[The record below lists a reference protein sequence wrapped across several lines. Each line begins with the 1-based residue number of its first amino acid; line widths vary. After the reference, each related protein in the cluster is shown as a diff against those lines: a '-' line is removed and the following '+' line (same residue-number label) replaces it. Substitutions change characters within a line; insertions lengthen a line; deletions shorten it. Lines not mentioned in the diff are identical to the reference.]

1 MDNLFH
7 LCPPLHER
15 YDLKGSWVDRHAKLH
30 ASVRKDSD
38 WPAGR
43 KLRLQPATKR
53 ELLRQAGRDARFL
66 CACRVMDYSLLLGIH
81 NVVERRIFSGTGW
94 VSSSGL
100 AEGSNSTPHAP
111 IPGRPP
117 TPGRPP
123 FSPPTGPR
131 GAGERSSC
139 SASPFDTT
147 TSEGPALSLLAEQT
161 GPASFTAATFEG
173 PGLYQMGLIDVLQ
186 RWSVAKR

>member
-7 LCPPLHER
+7 LCPPLHEC

-30 ASVRKDSD
+30 ATVRKDSD

-43 KLRLQPATKR
+43 KLRLQPGTKR

-81 NVVERRIFSGTGW
+81 NVVERRIFSGAGW
-94 VSSSGL
+94 NSSSGL
-100 AEGSNSTPHAP
+100 AEGSGSTPRPPAH
-111 IPGRPP
+111 GRPP
-117 TPGRPP
+117 PVAIPAGAPAAGAREAGRP
-123 FSPPTGPR
+123 
-131 GAGERSSC
+131 SSC
-139 SASPFDTT
+139 STSPFDT

-161 GPASFTAATFEG
+161 GPAAFTASTFEG

-186 RWSVAKR
+186 RWTVAKR